1 MCSLS
6 STENNHKTKPGL
18 NRKERKSMERTTR
31 TKANYSHSLLVEYE
45 EAVKA
50 GKNVGGGQITVQVK
64 ECLGGILEYHWRAL
78 VTLSGHLLE
87 MPNIL
92 QCTRQPHI
100 AKNCTIAHTALDCPT
115 KPLFRFKN
123 ICLFIYNLSI

>member
-31 TKANYSHSLLVEYE
+31 TKANYSHSLLAEYE

-50 GKNVGGGQITVQVK
+50 GKNVGGGADHCASQRVF
-64 ECLGGILEYHWRAL
+64 GGAF
-78 VTLSGHLLE
+78 LSAIGGH
-87 MPNIL
+87 
-92 QCTRQPHI
+92 
-100 AKNCTIAHTALDCPT
+100 
-115 KPLFRFKN
+115 
-123 ICLFIYNLSI
+123 